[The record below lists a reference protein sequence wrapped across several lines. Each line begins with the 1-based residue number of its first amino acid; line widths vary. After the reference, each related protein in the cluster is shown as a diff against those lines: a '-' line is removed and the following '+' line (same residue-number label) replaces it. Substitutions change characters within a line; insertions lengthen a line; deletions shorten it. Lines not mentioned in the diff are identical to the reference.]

1 MTVSP
6 VIIEL
11 LDRAGGVSSRY
22 RCNELPATLGR
33 AYHNDVIVDDPF
45 VAPTHVRIERR
56 ADGAVVARDV
66 GTRNGMH
73 VVPKRRFSLWRDAVT
88 QCEELALTADT
99 LVRVGH
105 STFRVR
111 SVDQAVAP
119 ERLDTTAHTW
129 EGPRPAM
136 LALVM
141 LTLLSLFEA
150 WAGDI
155 STQDSLVYETNVA
168 VVLGALVVWG
178 GFWALLNRLFA
189 GRARIGR
196 HLLIGATGA
205 VVTVGVSLASEI
217 LGYAFSLAWLTQF
230 DSYVSLAVL
239 AVAIYFHMATITPLS
254 LSFARQFAVV
264 FALLTVGSFG
274 LYRYSKE
281 HRLGDSPYMTSLQ
294 WPAIRVATPV
304 STEVFV
310 KEMGALRARADQR
323 RNDNHG
329 AEDTD

>member
-11 LDRAGGVSSRY
+11 LDRAGAVSARH
-22 RCNELPATLGR
+22 RCHELPVTLGR

-56 ADGAVVARDV
+56 ADGALVARDM

-88 QCEELALTADT
+88 RCEDVVLTADS

-111 SVDQAVAP
+111 PVDQAVAP

-129 EGPRPAM
+129 EGLRPAT

-141 LTLLSLFEA
+141 LTLVALFEA
-150 WAGDI
+150 WSSDT

-168 VVLGALVVWG
+168 VVLGALVLWG

-189 GRARIGR
+189 GRARMGR

-205 VVTVGVSLASEI
+205 VVTVVVSLASEM
-217 LGYAFSLAWLTQF
+217 LGYAFSLPWLTQF
-230 DSYVSLAVL
+230 DSYVSLAAL

-264 FALLTVGSFG
+264 FAMLTLGLFG

-281 HRLGDSPYMTSLQ
+281 QRFGASLYMTSLQ
-294 WPAIRVATPV
+294 WPGIRVVTPV
-304 STEVFV
+304 STEAFV
-310 KEMGALRARADQR
+310 KGMGDLKARADLR
-323 RNDNHG
+323 RNDHVG
-329 AEDTD
+329 AEPE

>member
-1 MTVSP
+1 MTASP

-11 LDRAGGVSSRY
+11 LDRGGAVSARH
-22 RCNELPATLGR
+22 RCNELPVTLGR

-56 ADGAVVARDV
+56 ADGAVVARDI

-88 QCEELALTADT
+88 RFEEVVLTADT

-111 SVDQAVAP
+111 PVDQVVTP

-129 EGPRPAM
+129 EGLRPAM
-136 LALVM
+136 LAFVM
-141 LTLLSLFEA
+141 LTLVALFEA
-150 WAGDI
+150 WTSDT
-155 STQDSLVYETNVA
+155 STQDGLVYETNVA
-168 VVLGALVVWG
+168 AALGALVVWG

-189 GRARIGR
+189 GRARTGR

-205 VVTVGVSLASEI
+205 VVTVVISLAAEM
-217 LGYAFSLAWLTQF
+217 LGYAFSLPWLTQF

-239 AVAIYFHMATITPLS
+239 SAAIYFHMTTITPLS

-264 FALLTVGSFG
+264 FAMLTIGLFG

-281 HRLGDSPYMTSLQ
+281 HRFGDSPYMASLQ

-304 STEVFV
+304 STEAFV
-310 KEMGALRARADQR
+310 KGMGDLKARADLR
-323 RNDNHG
+323 RNDHVG
-329 AEDTD
+329 TEPE

>member
-11 LDRAGGVSSRY
+11 LDRAGAVSARH
-22 RCNELPATLGR
+22 RCNELPITLGR

-56 ADGAVVARDV
+56 ADGAVVARDI

-88 QCEELALTADT
+88 RFEEVVLTADT

-111 SVDQAVAP
+111 PADQAVTP

-129 EGPRPAM
+129 EGLRPAM
-136 LALVM
+136 LAFVM
-141 LTLLSLFEA
+141 LTLVALFEA
-150 WAGDI
+150 WSSDT
-155 STQDSLVYETNVA
+155 STQDGLVYETNVA
-168 VVLGALVVWG
+168 AALGALVVWG

-189 GRARIGR
+189 GRARAGR

-205 VVTVGVSLASEI
+205 VVTVVISLAAEM
-217 LGYAFSLAWLTQF
+217 LGYAFSLPWLTQF

-239 AVAIYFHMATITPLS
+239 SAAIYFHMTTITPLS

-264 FALLTVGSFG
+264 FAMLTIGLFG

-281 HRLGDSPYMTSLQ
+281 HRFGDSPYMTSLQ

-304 STEVFV
+304 STEAFV
-310 KEMGALRARADQR
+310 KGIGDLKARADLR
-323 RNDNHG
+323 RNDIADG
-329 AEDTD
+329 QE